1 MLTLIS
7 IIPTSVTLT
16 ILIEDLANFNN
27 NELYVIT
34 YFDSYI
40 SVNPTC
46 LSLI

>member
-27 NELYVIT
+27 NELYVGMFI
-34 YFDSYI
+34 S
-40 SVNPTC
+40 SVNSIC